1 MTRHIGI
8 VATSGDG
15 PVLCYQTICEEGSE
29 LLGRYRHPVVT
40 MQTIPL
46 ADYLRHAN
54 AGQWQEVG
62 ELLLS
67 SAEALARAGA
77 ELLVCPV
84 NTLHNGIDLVR
95 ERAPLPWLHIAE
107 EVANVAVERGYRR
120 LLVLGTRFL
129 MDGPVYASK
138 LGERGIENEVPD
150 DSERDR
156 LDRAIL
162 DELVVGRFED
172 ATRDFVAGVIDD
184 GRKRGCDAAVL
195 ACTELPLL
203 IDDAHSPLPTLDT
216 TRILARATLREAVRE

>member
-120 LLVLGTRFL
+120 LLVLGEGGLPEGAHPPSSEEAKRWEKRFRIA
-129 MDGPVYASK
+129 GPV
-138 LGERGIENEVPD
+138 LVEVPAGDGTSSLWLGFPLD
-150 DSERDR
+150 DPPRGR
-156 LDRAIL
+156 LWA
-162 DELVVGRFED
+162 ELRVEWLWRP
-172 ATRDFVAGVIDD
+172 
-184 GRKRGCDAAVL
+184 AARP
-195 ACTELPLL
+195 A
-203 IDDAHSPLPTLDT
+203 
-216 TRILARATLREAVRE
+216 